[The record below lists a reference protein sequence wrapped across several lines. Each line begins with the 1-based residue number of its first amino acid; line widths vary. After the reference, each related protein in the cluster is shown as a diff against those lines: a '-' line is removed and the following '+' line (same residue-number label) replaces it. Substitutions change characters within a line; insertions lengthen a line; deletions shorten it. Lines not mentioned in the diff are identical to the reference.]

1 MVRLRQSSKPNGPEG
16 DDGRLQ
22 AGQDPDTLPAA
33 GEFTSYK
40 AGAARLLRLMDRL
53 LRQDPWWFNRAKD
66 GKACGDAISLT
77 PRQELFPGSIAD
89 LRNDIGMPVLLCKQ
103 WRFLDLSHF
112 PSH

>member
-1 MVRLRQSSKPNGPEG
+1 MTDAYKQAKIPIRY
-16 DDGRLQ
+16 LQ
-22 AGQDPDTLPAA
+22 LVSANLPVLTVCSD
-33 GEFTSYK
+33 F
-40 AGAARLLRLMDRL
+40 MDRL